1 MKPRLPPS
9 RPSINNLLQSSEDEY
24 ENLKSCDLKTH
35 VRESNPYVPMDE
47 ALAGSGLT
55 GSAVVLS
62 GEDED
67 LYLTMKRLIRTED
80 TTVEPKDLGLI

>member
-1 MKPRLPPS
+1 MTR
-9 RPSINNLLQSSEDEY
+9 
-24 ENLKSCDLKTH
+24 

-47 ALAGSGLT
+47 ALAGSVLT

-67 LYLTMKRLIRTED
+67 LYLTMKRLIITPED
-80 TTVEPKDLGLI
+80 TAVEINDLGTF